1 MNKSWLHFHCMAGIG
16 RTGIYMCFYD
26 MMKNP
31 GVPYEDILARQ
42 TWLGSSYP
50 ISSNPRSEADKE
62 KNRLMP
68 LLYEYVQENYKTN
81 FAMLWSEWLYRRE
94 HPTPTPSPTPEPTP
108 SPTKVPKTGDPFSP
122 ELPLAMIAAGLLGL
136 LALVILRISAQKRD
150 THGRL

>member
-1 MNKSWLHFHCMAGIG
+1 
-16 RTGIYMCFYD
+16 
-26 MMKNP
+26 
-31 GVPYEDILARQ
+31 
-42 TWLGSSYP
+42 
-50 ISSNPRSEADKE
+50 
-62 KNRLMP
+62 
-68 LLYEYVQENYKTN
+68 
-81 FAMLWSEWLYRRE
+81 MLWSEWLYRRE